1 MAIYKEKN
9 KKKYSKDGRSWYF
22 RTYYNDLNGN
32 RKQKTSKMFLT
43 KAEAQDAE
51 RTFLMNYEK
60 QKDLDFESLT
70 LIYLKEY
77 KKKNKEETYENTKN
91 RITKHI
97 LPVFK
102 KTMVSKISIIQFEE
116 MKNNISKLNIKTQNS
131 VITYFKSIL
140 RTGIEIYDLN
150 IPIFN
155 KIKTIQCGVTPP
167 KEYQVWNLDEYKQF
181 INQVDDLEYKTLFSL
196 LYFAGLRIGELQALK
211 WKDYNNKIIDIN
223 KSYNKSGKITTPKTS
238 NSYRKVDIPNNVIK
252 LLDDL
257 YIQKSKIYGFNN
269 EMFIFGDIVPLSRT
283 TITRKKES
291 YIKKAN
297 VKRITIHEFR
307 HSHVTLLRSMNYTI
321 KQVATR
327 IGDTETTVI
336 ETYSHLFESD
346 KFVISEGL
354 NKLEL

>member
-9 KKKYSKDGRSWYF
+9 KKKCSKDGRSWYF

-32 RKQKTSKMFLT
+32 RKQKTSKMYLT
-43 KAEAQDAE
+43 KSEAQEAE
-51 RTFLMNYEK
+51 RTFLTNYEK

-70 LIYLKEY
+70 RIYLKEY

-91 RITKHI
+91 KIIKHI
-97 LPVFK
+97 SPVLK
-102 KTMVSKISIIQFEE
+102 RTMVSKISISQFEE
-116 MKNNISKLNIKTQNS
+116 IKNNISHLNIKTQNS
-131 VITYFKSIL
+131 IITYLRSIL
-140 RTGIEIYDLN
+140 RIGIEIYDLN

-155 KIKTIQCGVTPP
+155 KIKTIQCNIVPP
-167 KEYQVWNLDEYKQF
+167 KEYKVWNVEEFKIF

-196 LYFAGLRIGELQALK
+196 LYFTGLRIGELQALK
-211 WKDYNNKIIDIN
+211 WVDYNNKIISIN
-223 KSYNKSGKITTPKTS
+223 KSYNKSGKLTTPKTS
-238 NSYRKVDIPNNVIK
+238 NSYREVDIPNNVIK
-252 LLDDL
+252 LLDKL
-257 YIQKSKIYGFNN
+257 YVEKNKMYDFSN

-283 TITRKKES
+283 TITRKKEY

-307 HSHVTLLRSMNYTI
+307 HSHVTLLRTMNYTI

-346 KFVISEGL
+346 KFIISNGL
-354 NKLEL
+354 NKLKL